1 MNPVLNI
8 SDLHLGIQ
16 QKRKYLP
23 ILQGIDL
30 RIEPGQIHGLVG
42 ESGAGK
48 SMIARAV
55 LSILPGSTSIRRG
68 SIRFK
73 DTDLIGLPPKERRL
87 LASKHIAM
95 IPQDPMTSLNPVRR
109 IGKQICDV
117 LRLDAELEK
126 KAAEN
131 QALQLLQDVRIRE
144 PQRVMRLYPFEISGG
159 MRQRV
164 LIAIAFACKPELII
178 ADEPTTALDVTVQR
192 QILQLINLLQ
202 SESGT
207 ALLFIS
213 HDLGVVAKICDFVS
227 VIDEGRIIERQSV
240 ETLFDNPQH
249 DYTRKL
255 FETTAHYYSMDEL
268 APPSSH
274 SA

>member
-23 ILQGIDL
+23 ILQGVDL
-30 RIEPGQIHGLVG
+30 RIKPGQIHGLVG

-55 LSILPGSTSIRRG
+55 LSILPGSTSIRSG

-73 DTDLIGLPPKERRL
+73 DIDLIGLPPKERRL

-117 LRLDAELEK
+117 LRLDAKLEK
-126 KAAEN
+126 KVAEE

-144 PQRVMRLYPFEISGG
+144 PQRVMRQYPFEISGG

-227 VIDEGRIIERQSV
+227 VIDEGKIIEQQSV
-240 ETLFDNPQH
+240 ETLFENPQH

-274 SA
+274 CA

>member
-23 ILQGIDL
+23 ILQGVDL
-30 RIEPGQIHGLVG
+30 RIKPGQIHGLVG

-55 LSILPGSTSIRRG
+55 LSILPGSTSIRSG

-73 DTDLIGLPPKERRL
+73 DIDLIGLPPKERRL

-117 LRLDAELEK
+117 LRLDAKLEK
-126 KAAEN
+126 KVAEE

-144 PQRVMRLYPFEISGG
+144 PQRVMRQYPFEISGG
-159 MRQRV
+159 MQQRV

-274 SA
+274 CA